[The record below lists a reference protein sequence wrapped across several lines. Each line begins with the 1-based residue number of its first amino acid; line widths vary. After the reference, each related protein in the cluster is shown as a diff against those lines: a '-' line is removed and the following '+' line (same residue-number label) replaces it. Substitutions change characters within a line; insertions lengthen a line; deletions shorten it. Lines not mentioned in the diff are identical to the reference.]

1 MSVAP
6 AYADACLPPS
16 KAPRGLADFLGA
28 IRAMTGGGVVVSA
41 CLRQAN
47 GGMVY
52 VVKVQ
57 VGGRVVTVTID
68 AATGAPR

>member
-1 MSVAP
+1 
-6 AYADACLPPS
+6 
-16 KAPRGLADFLGA
+16 
-28 IRAMTGGGVVVSA
+28 MTGGGVVVSA

-47 GGMVY
+47 GSGYIY
-52 VVKVQ
+52 VVRVQ